1 MQKKEYER
9 AKLYNGRFLDCDSK
23 HMKGRYRAIQLE
35 FLTGNQTEAIKML
48 DAEIK
53 SEDSKSFE
61 PLLKWIADQTSLQNQ
76 EDLIVKKTVQ
86 QLTMTTSEDDSKV
99 IASLPVPLRV
109 KVFSLLSLEVQ

>member
-1 MQKKEYER
+1 MQKKEYEG
-9 AKLYNGRFLDCDSK
+9 AKLYNGRLLDCDSK

-53 SEDSKSFE
+53 SEDSKCFE
-61 PLLKWIADQTSLQNQ
+61 PLLKWIADQTSFQNQ

-86 QLTMTTSEDDSKV
+86 QLTMTTTEDDSKV
-99 IASLPVPLRV
+99 FASLPVPLRV
-109 KVFSLLSLEVQ
+109 